1 LLDIFNA
8 SLFNRL
14 ILLIN
19 ILVVVMDVNV
29 FAITNE
35 VLKNAE
41 SQRKM
46 QSKIVN
52 DMRQNEL
59 ELCKQ
64 IISVA
69 KCFDKRILFQLITPN
84 NEFKYSEIAILILSE
99 DQRKIENKIIY
110 KLSEFVYIDY
120 KNELSDIFDRIVSS
134 FHSYMLNIYGDNAT
148 VVAENSYSPKAH
160 KCPNCGA
167 NLKAYQRKCDYCLT
181 EFW

>member
-1 LLDIFNA
+1 
-8 SLFNRL
+8 
-14 ILLIN
+14 
-19 ILVVVMDVNV
+19 VVVMDVNV

-35 VLKNAE
+35 VLKNIEA
-41 SQRKM
+41 QRKM
-46 QSKIVN
+46 QSRIIS
-52 DMRQNEL
+52 DMRRNEQ

-64 IISVA
+64 IIAVA
-69 KCFDKRILFQLITPN
+69 EGFNKHILFQLITPN
-84 NEFKYSEIAILILSE
+84 NEFNYSEVSIIILSE

-110 KLSEFVYIDY
+110 KLSKFVYIDY

-148 VVAENSYSPKAH
+148 VVDENSYSPKAH